1 MKKLLVSL
9 SFLLAASNFV
19 QADQSLQLFD
29 THIHYS
35 HDAWDMLP
43 PKEAVKV
50 LQKAGLTHV
59 FVSSSSDDGTQLL
72 YDEDPDLIIPV
83 LRPYRRRGEINTWY
97 RDESVIKL
105 LEQRLAKYKY
115 AGIGEFH
122 IFGDDTD
129 LPVMRRVVELAKEYG
144 IFLHAHA
151 DSEAVENIFRQ
162 DPQAQILWAHSG
174 FEGPG
179 KIAEMLKKYPTLT
192 SDLAFRNEHADAGKV
207 AEGWRELFMAYP
219 DRIMIG
225 TDTYTPERWYYV
237 VDHANWTRGWLKD
250 LPADVAEKIAYKNAR
265 KLADWALKK

>member
-1 MKKLLVSL
+1 MKKLLVSIVFL
-9 SFLLAASNFV
+9 SAISNLT
-19 QADQSLQLFD
+19 QADQAKKLFD

-50 LQKAGLTHV
+50 LQKAGLTHA
-59 FVSSSSDDGTQLL
+59 FVSSSSDEGTQLL
-72 YDEDPDLIIPV
+72 YKEDPNLIIPV
-83 LRPYRRRGEINTWY
+83 LRPYRRRGEINSWY
-97 RDESVIKL
+97 RDESVIGL
-105 LEQRLAKYKY
+105 LEERLAKYKY

-129 LPVMRRVVELAKEYG
+129 LPVMRRVVELGKEYG

-151 DSEAVENIFRQ
+151 DAEAVENIFKQ
-162 DPQAQILWAHSG
+162 DPQAKVLWAHSG
-174 FEGPG
+174 FEGPE
-179 KIAEMLKKYPTLT
+179 KIGEMLAKYPNLT
-192 SDLAFRNEHADAGKV
+192 ADLAFRNEHADTGTVEKD
-207 AEGWRELFMAYP
+207 WRKLFMSYP

-237 VDHANWTRGWLKD
+237 VDHADWTRGWLED